1 MRVLL
6 QDLFARVKKNAGI
19 DYDLTIDNVGEIFDL
34 LFCEVCSSSLCM
46 CWEVFGIISGLEAA

>member
-19 DYDLTIDNVGEIFDL
+19 DYDLTIDNVCEIFDL

-46 CWEVFGIISGLEAA
+46 FGKSLVSFLV